1 MVTVP
6 VSVEAHLCPSVQWSF
21 KGLNI
26 AHGDDYTITNPC
38 SVADAESPF
47 TFMLTV
53 NNLTNETSG
62 SYSATFSNLAGSG
75 ILPGLYITI
84 PVATSDPVSSLI
96 LSVADNSDAMCL
108 VNASTVTISCETNGF
123 PRPSVQFLKGQEVIT
138 PGQGAFQRVSQTF
151 TDQIQL
157 SDVIMD
163 DAGMYRC
170 ETTSE
175 PNDMVDMSFTFC
187 TDPVI
192 TNFRFTPNTMV
203 GDRLNV
209 ECEVMG
215 IPTPVITWLKD
226 NVMLS
231 SGPGIDISRP
241 FAGNMFLSQL
251 MIDNA
256 DAGVY
261 TCVGTNPA
269 GTVSREI
276 SVEVNGS
283 SVTTCSCLLSVMIT
297 VCLALML

>member
-1 MVTVP
+1 MKLQVNLMTWLICHLHFA
-6 VSVEAHLCPSVQWSF
+6 VS
-21 KGLNI
+21 
-26 AHGDDYTITNPC
+26 
-38 SVADAESPF
+38 
-47 TFMLTV
+47 
-53 NNLTNETSG
+53 
-62 SYSATFSNLAGSG
+62 
-75 ILPGLYITI
+75 
-84 PVATSDPVSSLI
+84 
-96 LSVADNSDAMCL
+96 
-108 VNASTVTISCETNGF
+108 
-123 PRPSVQFLKGQEVIT
+123 QFLGTHAHIIMYMTHT
-138 PGQGAFQRVSQTF
+138 PLIA
-151 TDQIQL
+151 
-157 SDVIMD
+157 
-163 DAGMYRC
+163 
-170 ETTSE
+170 
-175 PNDMVDMSFTFC
+175 
-187 TDPVI
+187 DPVI

-283 SVTTCSCLLSVMIT
+283 SGETASLCI
-297 VCLALML
+297 

>member
-84 PVATSDPVSSLI
+84 PGKNYTLHFMVHWFSRPVATSDPVSSLI

-151 TDQIQL
+151 TDQVGDTSI
-157 SDVIMD
+157 
-163 DAGMYRC
+163 YRVYILITPSHLISFRYNC
-170 ETTSE
+170 L
-175 PNDMVDMSFTFC
+175 MSSWMMLEC
-187 TDPVI
+187 TDVKLQV
-192 TNFRFTPNTMV
+192 NLM
-203 GDRLNV
+203 
-209 ECEVMG
+209 
-215 IPTPVITWLKD
+215 TWLICHLHFAVSQFLGTHTYVHDTHPSHSWSGHHK
-226 NVMLS
+226 LS
-231 SGPGIDISRP
+231 
-241 FAGNMFLSQL
+241 FHAKH
-251 MIDNA
+251 
-256 DAGVY
+256 
-261 TCVGTNPA
+261 
-269 GTVSREI
+269 
-276 SVEVNGS
+276 NGRW
-283 SVTTCSCLLSVMIT
+283 
-297 VCLALML
+297 